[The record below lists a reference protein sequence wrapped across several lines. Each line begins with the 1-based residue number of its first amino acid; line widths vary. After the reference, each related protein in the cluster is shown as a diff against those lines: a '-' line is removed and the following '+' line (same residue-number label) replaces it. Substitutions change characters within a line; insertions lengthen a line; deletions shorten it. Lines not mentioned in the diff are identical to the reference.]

1 MVETRSG
8 GASGVAKRAP
18 KLGRGKRGRNGA
30 REVTAG
36 QDSPAPFGSLRG
48 VITCPGLRGD
58 LLSQSQSRSEPGTPG
73 EPTSVRDLLARDS
86 AGGTVTV
93 RGWLR
98 TARHSKNVSFLEVH
112 DGSGFAGIQAVAA
125 PDLANYEDTVVGL
138 STGCAVVVRGE
149 LVDSPGK
156 GQRYEIHASEV
167 ELIGGVDDDYPLQK
181 KRHSFEFLRTIGH
194 LRPRTNTLGAVLR
207 VRNAASRAI
216 HDFLQE
222 RGFVHLHSPVI
233 TLSDAE
239 GAGEMFRVTT
249 LDPDAPPRDEAGRV
263 DASQDFFGS
272 AAFLTVSGQLEAEI
286 GALALSKVYT
296 FGPTFRAEN
305 SNTSRHLA
313 EFWMVEPEVA
323 FCDLAGLADLA
334 EDFLKSVF
342 RSVLESCPDDM
353 DFFNT
358 RIDKTVLET
367 LNHVIET
374 PFERI
379 TYTEA
384 VEILEKS
391 GRSFEY
397 PVAWGSDLQSEH
409 ERFLSEE
416 HIGRPVVVTDYPKK
430 IKAFY
435 MYLNDDERTVAALDV
450 LVPKV
455 GEIIGGSQREHR
467 HDVLLRRIDEQG
479 LERDP
484 YWWYLDL
491 RRHGTVPHAGFG
503 LGFERVVQFMT
514 GMENIRDVSPF
525 PRVPG
530 HAEF

>member
-1 MVETRSG
+1 VADQHAWADSV
-8 GASGVAKRAP
+8 AS
-18 KLGRGKRGRNGA
+18 
-30 REVTAG
+30 
-36 QDSPAPFGSLRG
+36 
-48 VITCPGLRGD
+48 
-58 LLSQSQSRSEPGTPG
+58 
-73 EPTSVRDLLARDS
+73 LLARDA
-86 AGGTVTV
+86 AGGRVEV

-98 TARHSKNVSFLEVH
+98 TARHSKNLSFLELS
-112 DGSGFAGIQAVAA
+112 DGSCFAGIQVVAA
-125 PDLANYEDTVVGL
+125 PEIPRYEEVVRSLA
-138 STGCAVVVRGE
+138 TGCAVAVTGE

-167 ELIGGVDDDYPLQK
+167 DLVGGIGEDYPLQK
-181 KRHSFEFLRTIGH
+181 KRHSFEFLRTIAH

-207 VRNAASRAI
+207 VRNAATMAI
-216 HDFLQE
+216 HDFFQQ
-222 RGFVHLHSPVI
+222 RGFVNLHSPVI

-249 LDPDAPPRDEAGRV
+249 LEPGAAPRSESGEV
-263 DASQDFFGS
+263 DYAQDFFGN

-286 GALALSKVYT
+286 GALALSRVYT

-334 EDFLKSVF
+334 EAFLKSVF
-342 RSVLESCPDDM
+342 RAVLERCPDDLA
-353 DFFNT
+353 FFNE
-358 RIDKTVLET
+358 RIDKTVIATLE
-367 LNHVIET
+367 HIIDA
-374 PFERI
+374 PFERL

-384 VEILEKS
+384 VAILEAS
-391 GRSFEY
+391 GESFEF
-397 PVAWGSDLQSEH
+397 PVQWGVDLQSEH
-409 ERFLSEE
+409 ERFLSEK
-416 HIGRPVVVTDYPKK
+416 HVGRPVVVTDYPKD

-435 MYLNDDERTVAALDV
+435 MYRNDDDRTVAAMDV

-467 HDVLLRRIDEQG
+467 YETLLANINAQG
-479 LERDP
+479 LDP
-484 YWWYLDL
+484 DDYWWYLDL

-503 LGFERVVQFMT
+503 LGFERIVQFMT

-530 HAEF
+530 YASF